1 MINHL
6 SIRDFATIEN
16 TDVDFQKGLNI
27 ITGETGSGKSVV
39 VEAISL
45 ALGSRADNTFVRSG
59 CEKATVQMVAEY
71 ENKEIIITRELSGN
85 GKNICK
91 IDDRIVTLGELSQV
105 CSKIADIHGQYETQ
119 SLLKTENHIK
129 LVDAYEKGS
138 IEPSKIK
145 VAEYYENFLDISRR
159 FEEMRNQAANNIET
173 KELLQYRIEEIENAA
188 LISGED
194 TNHKEELLII
204 ENNEKIYNAL
214 SRSYMLAYEEENS
227 ALDKI
232 NSVIIPLRD
241 ITSLSRESS
250 NIEDEL
256 SDVYY
261 RFEDVANKIRDM
273 KEHIIFNEARIEEL
287 HDRLNFIE
295 ELKKKYGDTI
305 DEIHATRDRMEREL
319 RSFGNLDKELESLSL
334 ERSRIKEMLD
344 QEMENLTRLRKSSA
358 GVLQEKIQ
366 LELENLN
373 FKNVRLAIDF
383 EEVSDYTPN
392 GRDKVEFLISANA
405 GEDLK
410 PLSKIASGG
419 EMSRIMLAF
428 KKIIS
433 EYDGISSI
441 IFDEIDT
448 GISGETAGVVA
459 KELSQIS
466 EHHQLICITHL
477 PQIAAAG
484 DHNYRIEK
492 STDDSNTYT
501 TITVLNERE
510 KITEIARLLSGL
522 NISDISIA
530 NAEEMISIIRR
541 K

>member
-344 QEMENLTRLRKSSA
+344 QETENLTRLRKSSA

>member
-227 ALDKI
+227 ALK
-232 NSVIIPLRD
+232 
-241 ITSLSRESS
+241 
-250 NIEDEL
+250 
-256 SDVYY
+256 
-261 RFEDVANKIRDM
+261 
-273 KEHIIFNEARIEEL
+273 
-287 HDRLNFIE
+287 LN
-295 ELKKKYGDTI
+295 
-305 DEIHATRDRMEREL
+305 
-319 RSFGNLDKELESLSL
+319 
-334 ERSRIKEMLD
+334 
-344 QEMENLTRLRKSSA
+344 
-358 GVLQEKIQ
+358 
-366 LELENLN
+366 
-373 FKNVRLAIDF
+373 
-383 EEVSDYTPN
+383 
-392 GRDKVEFLISANA
+392 
-405 GEDLK
+405 
-410 PLSKIASGG
+410 
-419 EMSRIMLAF
+419 
-428 KKIIS
+428 
-433 EYDGISSI
+433 
-441 IFDEIDT
+441 
-448 GISGETAGVVA
+448 
-459 KELSQIS
+459 
-466 EHHQLICITHL
+466 
-477 PQIAAAG
+477 
-484 DHNYRIEK
+484 
-492 STDDSNTYT
+492 
-501 TITVLNERE
+501 
-510 KITEIARLLSGL
+510 
-522 NISDISIA
+522 
-530 NAEEMISIIRR
+530 
-541 K
+541 

>member
-344 QEMENLTRLRKSSA
+344 QETENLTRLRKSSA

-366 LELENLN
+366 LELENVN

>member
-71 ENKEIIITRELSGN
+71 ENKEIIITRELSSN

-159 FEEMRNQAANNIET
+159 FEEIRNQAANNIET

-232 NSVIIPLRD
+232 NSMIIPLRD

-256 SDVYY
+256 SDLYY

-319 RSFGNLDKELESLSL
+319 RSLGNLDKELESLSL

-344 QEMENLTRLRKSSA
+344 QETENLTRLRKSSA

>member
-1 MINHL
+1 
-6 SIRDFATIEN
+6 
-16 TDVDFQKGLNI
+16 
-27 ITGETGSGKSVV
+27 
-39 VEAISL
+39 
-45 ALGSRADNTFVRSG
+45 
-59 CEKATVQMVAEY
+59 
-71 ENKEIIITRELSGN
+71 
-85 GKNICK
+85 
-91 IDDRIVTLGELSQV
+91 
-105 CSKIADIHGQYETQ
+105 
-119 SLLKTENHIK
+119 
-129 LVDAYEKGS
+129 
-138 IEPSKIK
+138 
-145 VAEYYENFLDISRR
+145 
-159 FEEMRNQAANNIET
+159 
-173 KELLQYRIEEIENAA
+173 
-188 LISGED
+188 
-194 TNHKEELLII
+194 
-204 ENNEKIYNAL
+204 
-214 SRSYMLAYEEENS
+214 MLAYEEENS

-319 RSFGNLDKELESLSL
+319 RSLGNLDKELESLSL

-344 QEMENLTRLRKSSA
+344 QETENLTRLRKSSA

-448 GISGETAGVVA
+448 GISGETAGIVA

>member
-319 RSFGNLDKELESLSL
+319 RSLGNLDKELESLSL

-344 QEMENLTRLRKSSA
+344 QETENLTRLRKSSA

-448 GISGETAGVVA
+448 GISGETAGIVA

>member
-319 RSFGNLDKELESLSL
+319 RSLGNLDKELESLSL

-344 QEMENLTRLRKSSA
+344 QETENLTRLRKSSA

-448 GISGETAGVVA
+448 GISGETADVVA

>member
-305 DEIHATRDRMEREL
+305 DEIHATRDRMELEL

-344 QEMENLTRLRKSSA
+344 QETENLTRLRKSSA

>member
-27 ITGETGSGKSVV
+27 ITGEPGSGKSVV

-319 RSFGNLDKELESLSL
+319 RSLGNLDKELESLSL

-344 QEMENLTRLRKSSA
+344 QETENLTRLRKSSA

>member
-59 CEKATVQMVAEY
+59 CEKATVQMIAEY

-319 RSFGNLDKELESLSL
+319 RSLGNLDKELESLSL

-344 QEMENLTRLRKSSA
+344 QETENLTRLRKSSA

-448 GISGETAGVVA
+448 GISGETAGIVA

>member
-344 QEMENLTRLRKSSA
+344 QETENLTRLRKSSA

-501 TITVLNERE
+501 TIAVLNERE

>member
-256 SDVYY
+256 SDLYY

-319 RSFGNLDKELESLSL
+319 RSLGNLDKELESLSL

-344 QEMENLTRLRKSSA
+344 QETENLTRLRKSSA

>member
-71 ENKEIIITRELSGN
+71 ENKEIIITRELSSN

-159 FEEMRNQAANNIET
+159 FEEIRNQAANNIET

-256 SDVYY
+256 SDLYY

-273 KEHIIFNEARIEEL
+273 KEHIIFNEARIEKL

-319 RSFGNLDKELESLSL
+319 RSLGNLDKELESLSL

-344 QEMENLTRLRKSSA
+344 QETENLTRLRKSSA

>member
-145 VAEYYENFLDISRR
+145 VVEYYENFLDISRR

-319 RSFGNLDKELESLSL
+319 RSLGNLDKELESLSL

-344 QEMENLTRLRKSSA
+344 QETENLTRLRKSSA

>member
-319 RSFGNLDKELESLSL
+319 RSLGNLDKELESLSL

-344 QEMENLTRLRKSSA
+344 QETENLTRLRKSSA

-405 GEDLK
+405 GENLK

-448 GISGETAGVVA
+448 GISGETAGIVA

>member
-1 MINHL
+1 
-6 SIRDFATIEN
+6 
-16 TDVDFQKGLNI
+16 
-27 ITGETGSGKSVV
+27 
-39 VEAISL
+39 
-45 ALGSRADNTFVRSG
+45 
-59 CEKATVQMVAEY
+59 
-71 ENKEIIITRELSGN
+71 
-85 GKNICK
+85 
-91 IDDRIVTLGELSQV
+91 
-105 CSKIADIHGQYETQ
+105 
-119 SLLKTENHIK
+119 
-129 LVDAYEKGS
+129 
-138 IEPSKIK
+138 
-145 VAEYYENFLDISRR
+145 
-159 FEEMRNQAANNIET
+159 
-173 KELLQYRIEEIENAA
+173 
-188 LISGED
+188 
-194 TNHKEELLII
+194 
-204 ENNEKIYNAL
+204 
-214 SRSYMLAYEEENS
+214 MLAYEEENS

>member
-1 MINHL
+1 M
-6 SIRDFATIEN
+6 
-16 TDVDFQKGLNI
+16 
-27 ITGETGSGKSVV
+27 
-39 VEAISL
+39 
-45 ALGSRADNTFVRSG
+45 
-59 CEKATVQMVAEY
+59 
-71 ENKEIIITRELSGN
+71 
-85 GKNICK
+85 
-91 IDDRIVTLGELSQV
+91 GELSQV

-204 ENNEKIYNAL
+204 ENNEKIYNSL

-319 RSFGNLDKELESLSL
+319 RSLGNLDKELESLSL

-344 QEMENLTRLRKSSA
+344 QETENLTRLRKSSA

-448 GISGETAGVVA
+448 GISGETAGIVA

>member
-250 NIEDEL
+250 NIENEL

-319 RSFGNLDKELESLSL
+319 RSLGNLDKELESLSL

-344 QEMENLTRLRKSSA
+344 QETENLTRLRKSSA

-448 GISGETAGVVA
+448 GISGETAGIVA

>member
-145 VAEYYENFLDISRR
+145 VAEYYENFLNINRR
-159 FEEMRNQAANNIET
+159 FKEIRNQAANNIET

-319 RSFGNLDKELESLSL
+319 RSLGNLDKELESLSL

-344 QEMENLTRLRKSSA
+344 QETENLTRLRKSSA

-448 GISGETAGVVA
+448 GISGETAGIVA

>member
-344 QEMENLTRLRKSSA
+344 QETENLTRLRKSSA

-366 LELENLN
+366 LELENVN

-448 GISGETAGVVA
+448 GISGETASVVA

>member
-305 DEIHATRDRMEREL
+305 DEIHATRDRMEHEL
-319 RSFGNLDKELESLSL
+319 RSLGNLDKELESLSL

-344 QEMENLTRLRKSSA
+344 QETENLTRLRKSSA

>member
-319 RSFGNLDKELESLSL
+319 RSLGNLDKELESLSL

-344 QEMENLTRLRKSSA
+344 QETENLTRLRKSSA

-448 GISGETAGVVA
+448 GISGETAGIVA

-510 KITEIARLLSGL
+510 KITEIARLLSSL

>member
-71 ENKEIIITRELSGN
+71 ENKEIIITRELSSN

-159 FEEMRNQAANNIET
+159 FEEIRNQAANNIET

-256 SDVYY
+256 SDLYY

-319 RSFGNLDKELESLSL
+319 RSLGNLDKELESLSL

-344 QEMENLTRLRKSSA
+344 QETENLTRLRKSSA

>member
-1 MINHL
+1 
-6 SIRDFATIEN
+6 
-16 TDVDFQKGLNI
+16 
-27 ITGETGSGKSVV
+27 
-39 VEAISL
+39 
-45 ALGSRADNTFVRSG
+45 
-59 CEKATVQMVAEY
+59 
-71 ENKEIIITRELSGN
+71 
-85 GKNICK
+85 
-91 IDDRIVTLGELSQV
+91 
-105 CSKIADIHGQYETQ
+105 
-119 SLLKTENHIK
+119 
-129 LVDAYEKGS
+129 
-138 IEPSKIK
+138 
-145 VAEYYENFLDISRR
+145 
-159 FEEMRNQAANNIET
+159 
-173 KELLQYRIEEIENAA
+173 
-188 LISGED
+188 
-194 TNHKEELLII
+194 
-204 ENNEKIYNAL
+204 
-214 SRSYMLAYEEENS
+214 
-227 ALDKI
+227 
-232 NSVIIPLRD
+232 
-241 ITSLSRESS
+241 
-250 NIEDEL
+250 
-256 SDVYY
+256 
-261 RFEDVANKIRDM
+261 
-273 KEHIIFNEARIEEL
+273 
-287 HDRLNFIE
+287 
-295 ELKKKYGDTI
+295 
-305 DEIHATRDRMEREL
+305 MECEL
-319 RSFGNLDKELESLSL
+319 RSLGNLDKELESLSL

-344 QEMENLTRLRKSSA
+344 QETENLTRLRKSSA

-448 GISGETAGVVA
+448 GISGETAGIVA

>member
-319 RSFGNLDKELESLSL
+319 RSLGNLDKELESLSL

-344 QEMENLTRLRKSSA
+344 QETENLTRLRKSSA

>member
-71 ENKEIIITRELSGN
+71 ENKEIIITRELSSN

-256 SDVYY
+256 SDLYY

-319 RSFGNLDKELESLSL
+319 RSLGNLDKELESLSL

-344 QEMENLTRLRKSSA
+344 QETENLTRLRKSSA

>member
-319 RSFGNLDKELESLSL
+319 RSLGNLDKELESLSL

-344 QEMENLTRLRKSSA
+344 QETENLTRLRKSSA

-373 FKNVRLAIDF
+373 FKNVRLAMDF